1 MNKKRRGGV
10 MKKITIASILTL
22 FLACTCALV
31 AGVVSAQG
39 GWEKTITLP
48 SGEKVLDMRG
58 EWDALIELSERYKL
72 FGKPEPNIYLITQEG
87 NTFSAVQQIEDK
99 TLPKGTE
106 KLKGVLDKDGFKEV
120 QLYAIRPHQTPQ
132 FAWVPVTWEI
142 SENGNK
148 IVFVLEGQSTI
159 TLTRR

>member
-1 MNKKRRGGV
+1 
-10 MKKITIASILTL
+10 MKKIAIASIITV
-22 FLACTCALV
+22 FCVFTCALV
-31 AGVVSAQG
+31 AGVVLAQG
-39 GWEKTITLP
+39 GWEKTVTLP

-72 FGKPEPNIYLITQEG
+72 FGKPEPNILLITQEG
-87 NTFSAVQQIEDK
+87 NTFSAVQQIEGK
-99 TLPKGTE
+99 MLPKGTE
-106 KLKGVLDKDGFKEV
+106 KLKGVLYKDGFKEV

-148 IVFVLEGQSTI
+148 IVFVLEDVVTW

>member
-1 MNKKRRGGV
+1 
-10 MKKITIASILTL
+10 MKKIAIASIITV
-22 FLACTCALV
+22 FCACTLALA
-31 AGVVSAQG
+31 AGTVTAQK

-48 SGEKVLDMRG
+48 SGEKVLDMSG

-72 FGKPEPNIYLITQEG
+72 FGKPEPNILLITQEG

-99 TLPKGTE
+99 MLPKGTE
-106 KLKGVLDKDGFKEV
+106 KLKGVLNKDGFKEV
-120 QLYAIRPHQTPQ
+120 QLYAVRPHQTPQ

-148 IVFVLEGQSTI
+148 IVFVLEDFVKW